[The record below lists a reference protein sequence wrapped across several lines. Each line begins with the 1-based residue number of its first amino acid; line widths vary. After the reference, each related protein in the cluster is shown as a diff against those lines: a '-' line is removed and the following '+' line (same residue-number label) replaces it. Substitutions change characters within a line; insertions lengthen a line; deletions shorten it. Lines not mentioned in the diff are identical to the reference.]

1 MINGSSPYA
10 KNFPKSKISSSV
22 FHSSTQQQPQQTS
35 SYKRGGGGTR
45 ACALGF
51 IQKIKIPRL
60 SPPDL
65 GGGMFAN
72 ILPGGTFASFWLK
85 FNQKLANVLLYAKYN
100 ILYQKYINKMMF
112 ASF

>member
-1 MINGSSPYA
+1 MKMSQ
-10 KNFPKSKISSSV
+10 KCEQF
-22 FHSSTQQQPQQTS
+22 
-35 SYKRGGGGTR
+35 SYGTFGGIF
-45 ACALGF
+45 LGF
-51 IQKIKIPRL
+51 LVPLRASPWKGGHRSDNIYRP

-100 ILYQKYINKMMF
+100 ILYQKYINKMTF